1 MACECV
7 VTEHLGRVWV
17 GPLVVLEPGH
27 TVGLKHR
34 TSLRVRAKPPMRR
47 GIVDH
52 MDIYIYE
59 REREEKRERGAGFV
73 KIYVYTLV
81 VWVYIYRSPPCVTK
95 FRQ

>member
-1 MACECV
+1 MGGSSGGV
-7 VTEHLGRVWV
+7 RT
-17 GPLVVLEPGH
+17 GPYSGVKTPDQFEGASKATNASGYCRSH
-27 TVGLKHR
+27 G
-34 TSLRVRAKPPMRR
+34 S
-47 GIVDH
+47 
-52 MDIYIYE
+52 IYIYE